1 MILVYLRKKS
11 SFRERTY
18 YSMRLV
24 KLFYNVEI
32 MMILKYVKGLHS
44 QIIAKDAL
52 SKSDAKMMQFSIG
65 LDKFG
70 YS

>member
-1 MILVYLRKKS
+1 
-11 SFRERTY
+11 
-18 YSMRLV
+18 MRLV